1 MKCGESRNFPLP
13 LLDSS
18 FIMSSIANIVITP
31 RRRPHG
37 VSHSLGSAGTPGRR
51 TVACPRRGAS
61 RRILSALPVEASL
74 RPPSRSTRCPLRFC
88 SSLVSPL
95 LPSFPRPLFSR
106 NPLIRLPS
114 PPFRLPLLSS
124 LPFLVSFCDPA
135 AKRSVDTV
143 SRMSGSS
150 AEFGEAINIGKIL
163 RSEAA

>member
-88 SSLVSPL
+88 SSLSSLPLSLFSPPFLSSSSLLSQSSHSPPLSPLSSPSSL
-95 LPSFPRPLFSR
+95 LPSFPR
-106 NPLIRLPS
+106 
-114 PPFRLPLLSS
+114 
-124 LPFLVSFCDPA
+124 LV
-135 AKRSVDTV
+135 
-143 SRMSGSS
+143 
-150 AEFGEAINIGKIL
+150 L
-163 RSEAA
+163 RSSGKEIGGHGESDVRI

>member
-88 SSLVSPL
+88 SSLSYLPL
-95 LPSFPRPLFSR
+95 S
-106 NPLIRLPS
+106 
-114 PPFRLPLLSS
+114 LLSS
-124 LPFLVSFCDPA
+124 LPFLVLSSLAILSFASPLPPFVSLFSPPFLSSS
-135 AKRSVDTV
+135 RS
-143 SRMSGSS
+143 
-150 AEFGEAINIGKIL
+150 AIQ
-163 RSEAA
+163 RQRDRWTR